1 MPDTRQLRASR
12 LQPGKLATR
21 PADCHLEYV
30 VPSHQTPLALA
41 LASSALSLSLS
52 SYRVHA
58 IGPGPNHVRSQR
70 RRAPVLSTSRVP
82 AGSWSAA
89 NSSHPPIQF
98 SPCRHGRPGIPHMPH
113 VIRQIGTKKIA
124 LSMRGL
130 GAHHLQPASATTP
143 DGVLSDLL
151 CAVQAVVCL
160 AKHGILQKKRPSRLQ
175 RIASYIHSLA
185 PWNTGS
191 DLNLRRKGSVG
202 SCAGLGRLQP
212 AWRPD
217 NPRLSR
223 VKATLPTTGSEESMV
238 LVQAVQPL
246 YVVRGIV
253 KKSSN
258 K

>member
-1 MPDTRQLRASR
+1 MSGRSVVVHLCCQRVACQLAAG
-12 LQPGKLATR
+12 QR
-21 PADCHLEYV
+21 PTAV
-30 VPSHQTPLALA
+30 TP
-41 LASSALSLSLS
+41 
-52 SYRVHA
+52 
-58 IGPGPNHVRSQR
+58 
-70 RRAPVLSTSRVP
+70 T
-82 AGSWSAA
+82 
-89 NSSHPPIQF
+89 QF

-124 LSMRGL
+124 LPMRGL

-160 AKHGILQKKRPSRLQ
+160 AKRGILQKKRPSRLQ
-175 RIASYIHSLA
+175 LVASYIHSLA

-217 NPRLSR
+217 NQ
-223 VKATLPTTGSEESMV
+223 GSQE
-238 LVQAVQPL
+238 
-246 YVVRGIV
+246 
-253 KKSSN
+253 
-258 K
+258 